1 MRKEKEH
8 SQQEY
13 RDKNMAKMK
22 KRVSEEV
29 SHGLDLNTA
38 GPILKALADDHR
50 METGKKVKVIVNP
63 LTMTETTETV

>member
-38 GPILKALADDHR
+38 GPILKALADDQDGNR
-50 METGKKVKVIVNP
+50 KKGKGDR
-63 LTMTETTETV
+63 

>member
-1 MRKEKEH
+1 
-8 SQQEY
+8 
-13 RDKNMAKMK
+13 MAKMK

-63 LTMTETTETV
+63 LTLTETTETV